1 MRLVDDLNC
10 SDRCVDQHRN
20 PFLQLN
26 CTERNSL
33 GGSSTFCLARMAKKK
48 IGIGVRITWNVSIPG
63 AIAIFIDLITVVEK
77 EVDILS
83 TQAIAG
89 RGANLISHFKDDGWM
104 APFNGLVQALKDR
117 KFGSFGVDLQKVRLS
132 MLFRKVIQFD
142 RCHLRFFTR
151 RIRCPGVVTL
161 AHYEIQT
168 TLSDALFDEFQ
179 WTGLPIRRHLAA
191 RDVIPSGCIFGQDFV
206 GCCGRLK
213 SKDVPVRPYKR

>member
-10 SDRCVDQHRN
+10 SNRCVDQHRN

-77 EVDILS
+77 EIDILS

-168 TLSDALFDEFQ
+168 TLWPHSAEN
-179 WTGLPIRRHLAA
+179 GLPADVFQSTQRRLAEA
-191 RDVIPSGCIFGQDFV
+191 ASRVASWRTPRHALCYMV
-206 GCCGRLK
+206 TA
-213 SKDVPVRPYKR
+213 P